1 MEAALGRLDGRSWPR
16 SAATWRIAPTAC
28 SCEAF
33 LSRKASM
40 NEAVRQFGE
49 AGEVGERLRWTH
61 GRATWGEAL
70 LAALPHLLF
79 ALATEL
85 Y

>member
-1 MEAALGRLDGRSWPR
+1 
-16 SAATWRIAPTAC
+16 
-28 SCEAF
+28 
-33 LSRKASM
+33 M
-40 NEAVRQFGE
+40 NEAVRPFGE

-70 LAALPHLLF
+70 LAALPNLLF

-85 Y
+85 ARFTTTQHCYWSSGVSKKV